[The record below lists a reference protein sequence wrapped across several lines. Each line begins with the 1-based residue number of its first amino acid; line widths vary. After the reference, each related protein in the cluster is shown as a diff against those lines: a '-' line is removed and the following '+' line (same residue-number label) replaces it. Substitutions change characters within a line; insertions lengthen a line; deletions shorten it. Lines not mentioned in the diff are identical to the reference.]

1 MKPSKFVTILAVT
14 CILDVVITT
23 VTFCKGNKFYDTLSH
38 ALTGY
43 SFTNSVFELWLL
55 VIVRNSVIIGSVIG
69 VCFGR
74 EIGLSRIRSKN
85 TLILSLSGLQC
96 MFTLIK
102 LLCVSERV
110 EFIHNLWFWLLFSW
124 TLVSSVLL
132 YIEWAIFGRVKFSRT
147 TRGLNINNPESK
159 EEHEPLLNG
168 AAKRDEDNGS
178 GNFLLTIYCKIRD
191 LFLLLFVT
199 PIPCEF

>member
-1 MKPSKFVTILAVT
+1 MKPSKCITILAVT
-14 CILDVVITT
+14 CILDLVITT
-23 VTFCKGNKFYDTLSH
+23 ITFCKGNKFCDTFSH

-69 VCFGR
+69 VCFGK

-85 TLILSLSGLQC
+85 TLILSVCGLQC

-102 LLCVSERV
+102 LLCVSERIQ
-110 EFIHNLWFWLLFSW
+110 FIHNIWFWLLFSW

-132 YIEWAIFGRVKFSRT
+132 YIEWAVLGRVKFSRT
-147 TRGLNINNPESK
+147 TRGLSINDPQSK
-159 EEHEPLLNG
+159 EEEHEPLLNG

-178 GNFLLTIYCKIRD
+178 GNFLLTSYCK
-191 LFLLLFVT
+191 VT
-199 PIPCEF
+199 